1 MEPPFLDR
9 TSTDSRRVFKSSNR
23 PREVGGDHNKL
34 VAEYNEMFLASAA
47 VSNALGRQ
55 GTLCDK

>member
-9 TSTDSRRVFKSSNR
+9 TSTDSRRFCKSSNR